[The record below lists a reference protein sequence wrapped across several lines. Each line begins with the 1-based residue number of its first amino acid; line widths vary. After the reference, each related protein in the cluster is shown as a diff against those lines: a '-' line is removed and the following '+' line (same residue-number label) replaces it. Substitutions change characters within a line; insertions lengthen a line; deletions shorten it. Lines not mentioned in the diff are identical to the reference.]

1 MRASPQDI
9 CPPFYHLNRIQ
20 GPDHASTIHVAYS
33 RFSVIMFP
41 KWALDLNIKYP
52 SFFREVGIQSGNK
65 SYRSKERERE
75 SLPSLPAR
83 MYLLHSFI
91 LVVGLVLLTNAAIF
105 DAGICLS
112 LTVSNLE
119 PPYPQTYVFSS

>member
-1 MRASPQDI
+1 
-9 CPPFYHLNRIQ
+9 
-20 GPDHASTIHVAYS
+20 
-33 RFSVIMFP
+33 MFP

-75 SLPSLPAR
+75 SLSSLPAR

-91 LVVGLVLLTNAAIF
+91 LVVGLALLTNAAIF

>member
-1 MRASPQDI
+1 
-9 CPPFYHLNRIQ
+9 
-20 GPDHASTIHVAYS
+20 
-33 RFSVIMFP
+33 
-41 KWALDLNIKYP
+41 
-52 SFFREVGIQSGNK
+52 
-65 SYRSKERERE
+65 
-75 SLPSLPAR
+75 

-91 LVVGLVLLTNAAIF
+91 LVVGLALLTNAAIF